1 MLKEVSDKEDDLL
14 EILRM
19 ARKSYPNGYERFI
32 QSAQE
37 IFDELVTPPGF
48 E

>member
-1 MLKEVSDKEDDLL
+1 MFKEVSDLEDDLI

-32 QSAQE
+32 QTAQE
-37 IFDELVTPPGF
+37 IFDELAKPHGF
-48 E
+48 A

>member
-1 MLKEVSDKEDDLL
+1 MFKEVSDLEDDLI

-32 QSAQE
+32 QTAQE
-37 IFDELVTPPGF
+37 IFDELATPNGF